1 MKLYW
6 LFPVAAA
13 VLALAACSDSDSST
27 DSGKEKGTAG
37 IYESESDLPS
47 CGRLNEGDYAQ
58 VGDELY
64 LCSEKK
70 WASIATVIES
80 KAELPKCTI
89 KKEGVTVYLPDS
101 DDLLVCEDDEW
112 VPLDEKN
119 EEDIESSSDKEPVD
133 SSESTAPSSDSKG
146 EMAES
151 SSSDEVAYSSEK
163 NSSSDSGKTEPV
175 ASSSSETTTSSS
187 ESKGEQGEQGEK
199 GEDGTSCTATEL
211 EDGSGFTLSC
221 GGMDVGTIKNGNDG
235 KDGLDGKDGKDGVYE
250 LTLEEYNKLLLG
262 QKGTGFDAWSYAT
275 SGKNIHSNL
284 DKGLDW
290 SGHWGTY
297 LDLSESQ
304 KAGATPSVV
313 NFGKT
318 KTYRHAPTTGTDSWL
333 TIPEEQLENCNG
345 VCGTIEYG
353 TAPYPYVSVKANMG
367 APGDVSGWLG
377 VCAEYTSD
385 VDVVIQL
392 DLDYDFMVN
401 VINYDSPG
409 FTVPAS
415 SKTAVVNI
423 PWGLM
428 TQMGWGYA
436 GKIEARDA
444 IKMVKGINI
453 TFNKKES
460 LTASFNITKIG
471 AYGTCE

>member
-1 MKLYW
+1 MKFYRH
-6 LFPVAAA
+6 FPVAAA

-70 WASIATVIES
+70 WASIANVIES

-146 EMAES
+146 EKAES

-275 SGKNIHSNL
+275 SGKNIVTN
-284 DKGLDW
+284 
-290 SGHWGTY
+290 
-297 LDLSESQ
+297 LSETGLWNAS
-304 KAGATPSVV
+304 AGI
-313 NFGKT
+313 GIG
-318 KTYRHAPTTGTDSWL
+318 TGTAPVVVLGRENTWQFDGSFG
-333 TIPEEQLENCNG
+333 IPEEPIKDCNG
-345 VCGTIEYG
+345 VCGTITYG
-353 TAPYPYVSVKANMG
+353 TEGQYPWVVIIAWLKKTG
-367 APGDVSGWLG
+367 GDISSWLG
-377 VCAEYTSD
+377 VCMEYTSTID
-385 VDVVIQL
+385 VKLKVEL
-392 DLDYDFMVN
+392 DNDISEMLGGD
-401 VINYDSPG
+401 
-409 FTVPAS
+409 VPAYEGIPAAS
-415 SKTAVVNI
+415 EKTIINV
-423 PWGLM
+423 PWGLFA
-428 TQMGWGYA
+428 QLGWGN
-436 GKIEARDA
+436 KERIETKDA
-444 IKMVKGINI
+444 LQHSKGIGVV
-453 TFNKKES
+453 FQVPGGEKK
-460 LTASFNITKIG
+460 TASFNITKLG